1 MPGRGSGAGVAQ
13 HQPLAGEEM
22 EPNAAAQAG
31 IMVDL
36 GYNNDCSGWG
46 QIIGEIGTPES
57 GVSSYPGGEWLVM
70 HEI

>member
-1 MPGRGSGAGVAQ
+1 
-13 HQPLAGEEM
+13 M

-57 GVSSYPGGEWLVM
+57 GVSSYPGGEWLVI
-70 HEI
+70 HDIY